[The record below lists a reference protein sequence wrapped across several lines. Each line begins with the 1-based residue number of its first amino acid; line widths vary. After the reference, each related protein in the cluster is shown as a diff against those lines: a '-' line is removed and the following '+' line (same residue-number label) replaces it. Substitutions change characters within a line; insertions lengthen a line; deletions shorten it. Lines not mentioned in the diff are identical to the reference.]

1 MKIEKIYIGG
11 WFQRT
16 MLHLTEIYDFFREGT
31 SRLPL
36 DKKKLKHLRENLDIR
51 EFDYS
56 VDGFEYIKYTT
67 NSGIGVKIYEDGLM
81 VLDDEET
88 DSVSMISDVKNLAK
102 YYDEKFSPAIS
113 YIFSL
118 GAPVP
123 KELANI
129 QSVFP
134 YFIVLNNATHEEIDE
149 LINKTDKQKYYRFSN
164 ENFDIVRGDKY
175 YFINNKKKKLEHV
188 ERYIEEQ
195 IFMREFK
202 GQLHRYLHLHRT
214 IWEKIDEVKEKTKVK
229 GKNIME
235 FHDKLEGYSKTIN
248 LVESR
253 INQMNTY
260 LKTRE
265 KIAKKDNDLNE
276 FLTVMEYRYETLDD
290 TLAYIKHIWTMTK
303 NYVNSAMK
311 LFNDLQSEITQKNIS
326 DLTVVTSM
334 GVGASLLD
342 LFSETSLPTV
352 TLPGLYYFAILALI
366 GYGVKAIMN
375 FISENRK
382 YSVTDIE
389 YDKDIK

>member
-16 MLHLTEIYDFFREGT
+16 MLHLTEIYDFLREGT

-36 DKKKLKHLRENLDIR
+36 DKKKLKHLRDGLNIKELK
-51 EFDYS
+51 YS
-56 VDGFEYIKYTT
+56 VDGFEYIKFLTYD
-67 NSGIGVKIYEDGLM
+67 GVGVKIYEDGLII
-81 VLDDEET
+81 LDDEDIT
-88 DSVSMISDVKNLAK
+88 SNTMVNDVKNLAK

-129 QSVFP
+129 ETVFP
-134 YFIVLNNATHEEIDE
+134 YFIVLNNAKIEELDE
-149 LINKTDKQKYYRFSN
+149 LINKTDKEKYFRFSN
-164 ENFDIVRGDKY
+164 ENFDIVRGDEY
-175 YFINNKKKKLEHV
+175 YFINNKKKKLENV

-202 GQLHRYLHLHRT
+202 GQLHRYLNLHRI
-214 IWEKIDEVKEKTKVK
+214 IWEKIDEVKEKAKVK
-229 GKNIME
+229 GKNIVE
-235 FHDKLEGYSKTIN
+235 FSNKLEGYSKTIN
-248 LVESR
+248 LVETR
-253 INQMNTY
+253 INQMNNY

-276 FLTVMEYRYETLDD
+276 FLIVMEYRYETLDD
-290 TLAYIKHIWTMTK
+290 TLAYIKQIWAMTK

-311 LFNDLQSEITQKNIS
+311 LFSGIQGKVTQKNIS
-326 DLTVVTSM
+326 DLTVVTSR
-334 GVGASLLD
+334 GVGASLLN
-342 LFSETSLPTV
+342 LFTKTELPTI
-352 TLPGLYYFAILALI
+352 TLPGLYYFLVLALI
-366 GYGVKAIMN
+366 GYGAKTVMN

-382 YSVTDIE
+382 YNVTDIE
-389 YDKDIK
+389 YDKNIK